1 MENHLALESAAPAV
15 WPGGLVREGPAAP
28 IAGTATEPRLLD
40 LVRAAIR
47 VRHYSRS
54 TEKAYVGWIR
64 RFILFHGKRHP
75 DRMAADE
82 LTRFLSHLAVVGM
95 VSASTQNQALSAL
108 LFLYRD
114 VLGRELAWMDEIV
127 RARRPARLPVVL
139 ARGEVAALLRELHGV
154 ERLMASLLY
163 GAGLRLLEC
172 CRLRVKD
179 IEFSRGEL
187 LVRDGK
193 GGKDRVTLLPSGLRE
208 PLQAHLAGVRDQHG
222 RDLQRGL
229 GSVELPEALERK
241 YPRAALEWG
250 WQWVFPA
257 TRFYLDLASG
267 RRRRHHL
274 HETVLQRA
282 VREAARRA
290 RIPRPVSCHALRH
303 SFATHLLED
312 GYDIRTIQEL
322 LGHRDVSTTMIY
334 THVLNRGGR
343 GVPSPLDGVV

>member
-1 MENHLALESAAPAV
+1 MEIHPTLESTSRAV
-15 WPGGLVREGPAAP
+15 WSGGVVRERPAAP
-28 IAGTATEPRLLD
+28 IVGTAARPRLLD
-40 LVRAAIR
+40 RVRAAIR
-47 VRHYSRS
+47 VRHYSRR

-75 DRMAADE
+75 DGMAADE
-82 LTRFLSHLAVVGM
+82 ITRFLSHLAVEGR
-95 VSASTQNQALSAL
+95 VSSSTQNHALSAL
-108 LFLYRD
+108 LFLDRD
-114 VLGRELAWMDEIV
+114 VLGRELTWMDEIV
-127 RARRPARLPVVL
+127 RARRPERLPVVL
-139 ARGEVAALLRELHGV
+139 ARGEVAALLRELAGV

-179 IEFSRGEL
+179 LEFSRGEL

-193 GGKDRVTLLPSGLRE
+193 GGRDRVTLLPSGLRAL
-208 PLQAHLAGVRDQHG
+208 LQMHLTRVRDQHS

-229 GSVELPEALERK
+229 GSVELPHALERK
-241 YPRAALEWG
+241 YPRAAFEWG

-257 TRFYLDLASG
+257 TRFYLDPASG
-267 RRRRHHL
+267 RRRRHHR

-343 GVPSPLDGVV
+343 GVRSPLDGVV